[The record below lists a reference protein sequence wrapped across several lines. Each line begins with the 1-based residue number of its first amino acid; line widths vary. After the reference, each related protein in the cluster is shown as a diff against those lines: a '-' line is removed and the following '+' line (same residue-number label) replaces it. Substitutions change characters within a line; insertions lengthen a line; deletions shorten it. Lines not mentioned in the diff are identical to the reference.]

1 MLNDI
6 KNVLITAANG
16 DLAEAVCGVLKDSY
30 PDINIYGC
38 EVGDLWP
45 AKAFLEN
52 VVNVPKGDEKD
63 YIDHINMIAKQLSID
78 LVIPCSD
85 IELVRFATAKS
96 NNECEFNLLM
106 LSPDLIHIFS
116 DKYLSAKWL
125 EKNSIATPKTTLLTC
140 ASSNE
145 LPLIVKPRNGS
156 GSVGIYKVTTPEL
169 LEGLKVEFGDS
180 YVAQEYLD
188 VDNQEFTC
196 AIFKCR
202 EFTKTLILHRRL
214 DAGRTVSATVVN
226 DKQIESELSKLT
238 SLLSNLNGLLNVQLR
253 LTDKGPK
260 IFEINPR
267 VSSTVKMRHMLGF
280 TDLVWAIN
288 SINIHL
294 SPKFKDRIDGT
305 VFRLSKEIIKP

>member
-1 MLNDI
+1 MNI
-6 KNVLITAANG
+6 KNILITAANG
-16 DLAEAVCGVLKDSY
+16 DLAEAVFGVLKDSY
-30 PDINIYGC
+30 PNINIYGC

-45 AKAFLEN
+45 AKAILDN
-52 VVNVPKGDEKD
+52 VVNVPRGDDKD
-63 YIDHINMIAKQLSID
+63 YINDIKKIVSQLSID

-85 IELVRFATAKS
+85 IELVRFAAAKN

-125 EKNSIATPKTTLLTC
+125 EKYNIATPKTTLLTD

-145 LPLIVKPRNGS
+145 LPLVVKPRNGS

-188 VDNQEFTC
+188 IDNQEYTC
-196 AIFKCR
+196 AIFKCNDL
-202 EFTKTLILHRRL
+202 TKTLILHRRL
-214 DAGRTVSATVVN
+214 DAGRTVSATAVQ
-226 DKQIESELSKLT
+226 DPKIENELLKLT
-238 SLLSNLNGLLNVQLR
+238 SVLSNLNGLLNVQLR

-280 TDLVWAIN
+280 TDLVWAIDCMN
-288 SINIHL
+288 TKL
-294 SPKFKDRIDGT
+294 SPKFKGRIEGT
-305 VFRLSKEIIKP
+305 VYRLSREIIKP